1 MGGWQEGE
9 SEPGLCRSAPSVPP
23 ALPLTLGLCPFSH
36 PCSEEAKSTTWLHP
50 VTGEAVVTGHRR
62 HSTGNAEPG
71 RARAELGSVGRRR
84 QNPGRQPSG
93 NLPRTAVPGRR
104 RGGAEVGEGGRR
116 YKDHGVPAAGV
127 LSSLWTFLLSA
138 AFHHHL
144 ETAPS
149 SSVRSPIS
157 TWTPPMRL
165 GCPNP
170 LSQEIWNSEFF
181 FLQPLPNPP
190 PTSPPSILFFRP
202 HLFSTFRS
210 PFLLPSLQP
219 GTLPVVR
226 QDSVFTS
233 SPSSQESCPLLCSFL
248 LLLGGICGL
257 EVD

>member
-104 RGGAEVGEGGRR
+104 RGGRRSARVAAGIKNTGCPPPEFSRVSGPFSCLQPFITTWRRRPLPASAPPSQPGHPPCAWGGRIPSPR
-116 YKDHGVPAAGV
+116 KSGILSFSSCNHSRILLLPLLQASSSFAPTSFQPLGV
-127 LSSLWTFLLSA
+127 LSYSPPCSPGPCQWSA
-138 AFHHHL
+138 RIRYSRPLPPPRRA
-144 ETAPS
+144 APCCAAS
-149 SSVRSPIS
+149 SSS
-157 TWTPPMRL
+157 
-165 GCPNP
+165 
-170 LSQEIWNSEFF
+170 
-181 FLQPLPNPP
+181 
-190 PTSPPSILFFRP
+190 
-202 HLFSTFRS
+202 
-210 PFLLPSLQP
+210 
-219 GTLPVVR
+219 
-226 QDSVFTS
+226 
-233 SPSSQESCPLLCSFL
+233 
-248 LLLGGICGL
+248 
-257 EVD
+257 